1 MKRILIEEIIWKGV
15 YRGAIHAFLLFFDH
29 YQPSTIT
36 EVLIPFQSNYEPIL
50 SGIGTIAMYLLLI
63 VIVTSDFMK
72 HIGNA
77 IWKQTHYLAFPTWF
91 LYGNRI
97 NVRMGERD
105 VFGKFSIATW
115 FDMYMVLKRSKKRS
129 NVVREVRG

>member
-1 MKRILIEEIIWKGV
+1 ME
-15 YRGAIHAFLLFFDH
+15 RGLSWSDSCFLLFFDH

-36 EVLIPFQSNYEPIL
+36 EVLIPFQSNYELIL

-91 LYGNRI
+91 LI
-97 NVRMGERD
+97 
-105 VFGKFSIATW
+105 SIHGFFTGTESTSGWAKGMYLVSFLLVLGSTL
-115 FDMYMVLKRSKKRS
+115 YMVLKRSKKRS